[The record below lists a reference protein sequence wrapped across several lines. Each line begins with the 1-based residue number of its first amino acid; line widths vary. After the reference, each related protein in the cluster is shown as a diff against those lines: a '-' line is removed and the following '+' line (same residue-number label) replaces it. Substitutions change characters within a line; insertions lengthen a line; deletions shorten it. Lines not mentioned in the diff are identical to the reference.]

1 MKTASIRQ
9 IQHHFREVLS
19 WIKDGEE
26 VEITKNRRVVAR
38 LTPVRLAKV
47 KKRRRSDLPA
57 RLKRIYGDMPPLS
70 YNPVL
75 RQREDAQW

>member
-1 MKTASIRQ
+1 MKTASVRQ

-19 WIKDGEE
+19 WINEGEE

-38 LTPVRLAKV
+38 LMPAQPAKR
-47 KKRRRSDLPA
+47 KRSGRPDFAA
-57 RLKRIYGDMPPLS
+57 RLKRIYGDMAPLP

-75 RQREDAQW
+75 REREESPW